1 MNLEAANVL
10 LGVLGNA
17 VRFYAIKRLIELF
30 LGKNN
35 NCWKYTWVLYVAACC
50 YTSAVYEI
58 FKSPVWNIFSNLTG
72 LLLVTFPY
80 KTKLSRKM
88 FFVFLIYIINGAVD
102 GVIVF
107 SFTRYV
113 TGESFNQIYECITSL
128 VILLIT
134 FILEKTVQTERKI
147 ELPLFYVMILG
158 AVPAASIACVYY
170 LALTETERRQTVVV
184 VSSLI
189 LLVNMIIF
197 YLYNA
202 LAQFYSEKIE
212 KQMFE
217 QMVNVYE
224 YQLDIVQKSQEQI
237 NALRHDMKHH
247 IIELSSMI
255 KEKENPE
262 AIAYLED
269 MRKFMLNP
277 QEYVS
282 TGNREIDGILNY
294 LLKDADKTLE
304 HVNINIRMP
313 EKIYEKDFEI
323 CVILGNLVDNAIRE
337 ARKSEEKYLE
347 IDIQTKKGILLIFIE
362 NSYSGEVIEQDNQ
375 FKTSQK
381 GIAIHGIG
389 LENVKQRVEET
400 GGEIYIDY
408 GNHRFKVKVLLYLTG
423 IK

>member
-1 MNLEAANVL
+1 
-10 LGVLGNA
+10 
-17 VRFYAIKRLIELF
+17 
-30 LGKNN
+30 
-35 NCWKYTWVLYVAACC
+35 
-50 YTSAVYEI
+50 
-58 FKSPVWNIFSNLTG
+58 
-72 LLLVTFPY
+72 
-80 KTKLSRKM
+80 
-88 FFVFLIYIINGAVD
+88 
-102 GVIVF
+102 
-107 SFTRYV
+107 
-113 TGESFNQIYECITSL
+113 
-128 VILLIT
+128 
-134 FILEKTVQTERKI
+134 
-147 ELPLFYVMILG
+147 
-158 AVPAASIACVYY
+158 
-170 LALTETERRQTVVV
+170 
-184 VSSLI
+184 
-189 LLVNMIIF
+189 
-197 YLYNA
+197 
-202 LAQFYSEKIE
+202 
-212 KQMFE
+212 MFE

-347 IDIQTKKGILLIFIE
+347 IDIQTC
-362 NSYSGEVIEQDNQ
+362 
-375 FKTSQK
+375 
-381 GIAIHGIG
+381 
-389 LENVKQRVEET
+389 
-400 GGEIYIDY
+400 
-408 GNHRFKVKVLLYLTG
+408 LLYTSDAADE
-423 IK
+423 